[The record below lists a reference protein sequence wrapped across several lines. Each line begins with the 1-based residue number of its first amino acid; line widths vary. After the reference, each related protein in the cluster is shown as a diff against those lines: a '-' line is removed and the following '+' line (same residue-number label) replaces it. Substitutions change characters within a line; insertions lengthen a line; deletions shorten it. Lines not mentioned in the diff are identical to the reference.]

1 MTTPV
6 FNFPIS
12 FVTATNQ
19 VVKVFP
25 IGRYFLMFDSM
36 GALRVEKVQDD
47 YDAVLNESLKNPMEK
62 IAVWS

>member
-1 MTTPV
+1 
-6 FNFPIS
+6 
-12 FVTATNQ
+12 
-19 VVKVFP
+19 
-25 IGRYFLMFDSM
+25 MFDSM